1 MGHLMKNH
9 SPGLS
14 LGNLAYAL
22 INFNTGYKLCVKYQ
36 TYTKSTSIPDL
47 EKSIAFG
54 DQRM

>member
-1 MGHLMKNH
+1 MGHLMKSH
-9 SPGLS
+9 SPGPS

-47 EKSIAFG
+47 EKLIAFG